1 MLLLYNPDN
10 KELKAERFQG
20 DSNAFQPMIMFN
32 GRSLNG
38 TEGEQDMW
46 VGQPFISLWWDS
58 AMGTDIENTP

>member
-1 MLLLYNPDN
+1 MSLLYNPDN
-10 KELKAERFQG
+10 KELKAEGFQG

-46 VGQPFISLWWDS
+46 VG
-58 AMGTDIENTP
+58 